1 MMRTTRRLF
10 LAGLPVALSGCAP
23 TLMARRGMPSFR
35 PRFGAYGTYAALEDD
50 GYDIPAVDTSRIDPS
65 FLRQEVAY
73 AGHEGPGTIIVDPTS
88 RHLLHV
94 RSGGRATRYGVGVGR
109 QGFGWS
115 GVAAIRRK
123 SEWPSWTPPPQM
135 IDRQPELEEFE
146 DGMPGGLGNPLG
158 ARAMYL
164 YQGGHDT
171 LYRIHG
177 TNEPETIGTRV
188 SSGCIRLINQ
198 DVIDLYDN
206 VSLGTKVVVLGAGVS

>member
-1 MMRTTRRLF
+1 
-10 LAGLPVALSGCAP
+10 
-23 TLMARRGMPSFR
+23 
-35 PRFGAYGTYAALEDD
+35 
-50 GYDIPAVDTSRIDPS
+50 
-65 FLRQEVAY
+65 
-73 AGHEGPGTIIVDPTS
+73 
-88 RHLLHV
+88 
-94 RSGGRATRYGVGVGR
+94 
-109 QGFGWS
+109 
-115 GVAAIRRK
+115 
-123 SEWPSWTPPPQM
+123 M